1 MQAVDKH
8 NKYQHFTYDI
18 FKYPQIADSLICGVF
33 ASLALTQRKALEQ
46 YLSAEQLRSYVTV
59 TKRHMELNSVP
70 DSGVW
75 GSHSHVKPAFLRR
88 LLHQLSWNMS
98 KNRSC

>member
-33 ASLALTQRKALEQ
+33 ASLAFTCEACVFEAFVAPIVVEHEQ
-46 YLSAEQLRSYVTV
+46 EQELVTASRS
-59 TKRHMELNSVP
+59 
-70 DSGVW
+70 
-75 GSHSHVKPAFLRR
+75 
-88 LLHQLSWNMS
+88 
-98 KNRSC
+98 